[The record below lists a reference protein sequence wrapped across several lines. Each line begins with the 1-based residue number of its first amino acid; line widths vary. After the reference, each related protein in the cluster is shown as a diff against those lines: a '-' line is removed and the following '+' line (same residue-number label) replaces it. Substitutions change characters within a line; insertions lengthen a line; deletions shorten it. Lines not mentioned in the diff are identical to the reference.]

1 MAGSVFVNLPMG
13 YITLRKPCAEVIRGR
28 IRAGGA
34 RRESR
39 VPVTWLNEALRGW
52 DVGRTYRLVFATA
65 VALAAIGAPLFMTG
79 AVGLAGGLS
88 NSANT
93 TSLAAHLLVFAGYAL
108 PMLLAW
114 VAWGIVRDFEHA
126 FGVHL

>member
-1 MAGSVFVNLPMG
+1 MAWV
-13 YITLRKPCAEVIRGR
+13 
-28 IRAGGA
+28 
-34 RRESR
+34 
-39 VPVTWLNEALRGW
+39 NEALCGG
-52 DVGRTYRLVFATA
+52 DVARTYRLVFATA

-79 AVGLAGGLS
+79 AVELAGGLS
-88 NSANT
+88 NSTDT

-114 VAWGIVRDFEHA
+114 AAWRIVRDFEHA